1 MKALIFAAGLGTRL
15 FPLTQNKPKALCEIA
30 GKTLLQYAIEKVSH
44 AGYNDLII
52 NIHHFGDQIIDFLK
66 SHHNFGLNIV
76 VSDEREQLLDTGGGI
91 VKASWFL
98 DGPEPFLVYNVDVFS
113 TIDLDQLLQVHKQN
127 GALAT
132 LAVRERVTSRYLMFD
147 KQMQLSGWRNTK
159 SNEQIIARKSNEAN
173 LYAFSGIQLVNP
185 EIFKLILE
193 KGSFPL
199 IPLYLRLA
207 SEQSIYGFLDESNL
221 WMDLGKPDQLIE
233 AERYINDNNSYF

>member
-44 AGYNDLII
+44 AGYKDLIV
-52 NIHHFGDQIIDFLK
+52 NVHHFGDQIIDFLK
-66 SHHNFGLNIV
+66 SHDNFGLNIAI
-76 VSDEREQLLDTGGGI
+76 SDEREQLLDTGGGI
-91 VKASWFL
+91 LKASWFL
-98 DGPEPFLVYNVDVFS
+98 EGEEPFLVYNVDVLS

-132 LAVRERVTSRYLMFD
+132 LAVRERVTSRYLIFD
-147 KQMQLSGWRNTK
+147 SQMQLSGWRNIKT
-159 SNEQIIARKSNEAN
+159 NEQIISRNTKEAN
-173 LYAFSGIQLVNP
+173 LYAFSGIQLIEP
-185 EIFKLILE
+185 KIFGLIQE

-207 SEQSIYGFLDESNL
+207 SERSICGFHDESSL
-221 WMDLGKPDQLIE
+221 WMDLGKPDQLLE
-233 AERYINDNNSYF
+233 AEKYLEENNSAF